1 MKHIGLSAGQGNN
14 DVDYIRGNTREELL
28 QFCAET
34 ISLCYGIAGPARRG
48 ATQSP
53 MTLMVAPG
61 VSPRFDIGTRGWCQT
76 ANASS
81 IEMSSPKT
89 GRRMRGDAESSGTT
103 QVWQFLNSTP
113 AVDDSAG
120 KWAGT
125 FGGNPRDQR
134 RKRSGDRDVPM
145 CWAQSLT
152 RVKPVSRPAQPMQ
165 QASALLPAH
174 EVGITTASPYS
185 IAK

>member
-14 DVDYIRGNTREELL
+14 EVDYIRGNTREGLL

-34 ISLCYGIAGPARRG
+34 ISLCDGIAGPA
-48 ATQSP
+48 
-53 MTLMVAPG
+53 
-61 VSPRFDIGTRGWCQT
+61 
-76 ANASS
+76 
-81 IEMSSPKT
+81 
-89 GRRMRGDAESSGTT
+89 RGDAESSGTT